1 MPPNETKKGREADSS
16 HSKRNKKMG
25 KELQA
30 ATPEKSRWAS
40 DLPKARKSK
49 RKKYG
54 RN

>member
-1 MPPNETKKGREADSS
+1 MPPNETKKGAKLTAATPKE
-16 HSKRNKKMG
+16 NKKTG